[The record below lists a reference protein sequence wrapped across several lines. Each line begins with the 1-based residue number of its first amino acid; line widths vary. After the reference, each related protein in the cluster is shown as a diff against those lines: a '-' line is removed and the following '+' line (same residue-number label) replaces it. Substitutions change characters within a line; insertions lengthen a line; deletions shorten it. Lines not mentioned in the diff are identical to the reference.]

1 MASVAPAPTPA
12 YSTTLTLPSE
22 AAPAPRNLSEKTQKG
37 KKNTFGIP
45 RGVTLICCLL
55 YVVYVLDCT
64 RFGWNNQV
72 FESEKQY
79 VARFSAILLITSNTG
94 CVDNATI
101 VKNAMMVVVM
111 VMVMV
116 IVMV

>member
-1 MASVAPAPTPA
+1 M
-12 YSTTLTLPSE
+12 LP
-22 AAPAPRNLSEKTQKG
+22 
-37 KKNTFGIP
+37 F
-45 RGVTLICCLL
+45 VC
-55 YVVYVLDCT
+55 VVYVLDCT

-79 VARFSAILLITSNTG
+79 VARFSAILLINTG

-116 IVMV
+116 ILMV

>member
-1 MASVAPAPTPA
+1 M
-12 YSTTLTLPSE
+12 
-22 AAPAPRNLSEKTQKG
+22 
-37 KKNTFGIP
+37 
-45 RGVTLICCLL
+45 

-64 RFGWNNQV
+64 SIGWNNQV

-79 VARFSAILLITSNTG
+79 VARFFAFLLVTSNTG

-101 VKNAMMVVVM
+101 VKDAMM